1 MTDQHTPGPWRW
13 ELNLK
18 SRILELCGGARPFD
32 ITVLEPCRWGMH
44 DASIRFR
51 DPKIDGNLMR
61 APHEVLGWCA
71 PYPGREHHS
80 PWLQNITHPDAR
92 LIACAPELLAALEK
106 AHAELANSPGD
117 IWSPEGARNHEERQ
131 ELIRK
136 ARGVKPTELKP

>member
-1 MTDQHTPGPWRW
+1 MSSKSI
-13 ELNLK
+13 ELV
-18 SRILELCGGARPFD
+18 GGGGRAFD
-32 ITVLEPCRWGMH
+32 LTIMEPRRWGMNS
-44 DASIRFR
+44 ATLWFR
-51 DPKIDGNLMR
+51 DPAEEGMNLMR
-61 APHEVLGWCA
+61 APHEVPAWI
-71 PYPGREHHS
+71 PPFPDEKHHAS
-80 PWLQNITHPDAR
+80 WRLNLTHPDAR